1 MDGPVTVKLRKPIQ
15 FGSQVIEELTFRP
28 VTAKDLRRLPVL
40 DGFSMD
46 TVLVLAGRLSGQAD
60 PVIDKLTGS
69 DLEEVIDLV
78 SGFMPRSRK
87 GGNEPSDS

>member
-46 TVLVLAGRLSGQAD
+46 TVLVLAGRLSGQPD
-60 PVIDKLTGS
+60 PVIDKLTGA
-69 DLEEVIDLV
+69 DLAEVIDLV
-78 SGFMPRSRK
+78 TGFMPASRPA
-87 GGNEPSDS
+87 GNEPSQS